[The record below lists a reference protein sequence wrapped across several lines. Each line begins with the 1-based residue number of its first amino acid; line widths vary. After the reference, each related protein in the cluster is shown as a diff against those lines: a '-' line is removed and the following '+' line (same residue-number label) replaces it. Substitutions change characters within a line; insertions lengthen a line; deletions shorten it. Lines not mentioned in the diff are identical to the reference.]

1 MNYIDAHVHL
11 WTDDTLH
18 YPLEATPIRPG
29 DGNELLLRDTRGPK
43 R

>member
-1 MNYIDAHVHL
+1 MYGKRCVARI
-11 WTDDTLH
+11 
-18 YPLEATPIRPG
+18 EETPIKPG